1 MASIH
6 TRTIRWRTK
15 DGKERTGRRYQA
27 RYRDRAGNEHARL
40 FKLKRNAQNWL
51 NEQTAGIVIGQW
63 ADPRAGKQTLKAY
76 AEKWRQRQVH
86 ADTTELQVESI
97 LRNHVYPAIGGMRL
111 DSSSPADVQGLVK
124 AWSMTA
130 APSTVENRYLILA
143 IVLRAAVRDRVIPAS
158 PCVDIRLP
166 RNAPRSALVPI
177 TTDTVLALWEAMPD
191 RYKVFVTLAAGTGM
205 RRGELLGL
213 TLDRVSHDFGT
224 IRVDRQMSRKATGEQ
239 VIFVDPK
246 TEASM
251 RTIQVA
257 DVVLGAISQHVERF
271 GTHKSGLI
279 LTSEIGSPV
288 RTSTLQR
295 AWQIAARKVGT
306 AATPHDLRHY
316 YASMQIAGGT
326 SIKKLQALLGHK
338 SAMETWDTYGHLMG
352 DEDDRSRS
360 VIQGALAGLG
370 NHADSTRTVD
380 PG

>member
-6 TRTIRWRTK
+6 ARTIRWTTK
-15 DGKERTGRRYQA
+15 EGKERTGQRYQA
-27 RYRDRAGNEHARL
+27 RYRDRAGQEHARL
-40 FKLKRNAQNWL
+40 FKLKRDAQNWL
-51 NEQTAGIVIGQW
+51 NEQTAGIVVGQW
-63 ADPRAGKQTLKAY
+63 ADPRAGKQTLKTY
-76 AEKWRQRQVH
+76 AEKWRERQVH

-97 LRNHVYPAIGGMRL
+97 LRNHVYPTIGGMRL
-111 DSSSPADVQGLVK
+111 DSISPADVQALVK
-124 AWSMTA
+124 SWSTTA
-130 APSTVENRYLILA
+130 APTTVENRYLILA

-166 RNAPRSALVPI
+166 RIAPKSALVPI
-177 TTDTVLALWEAMPD
+177 STETVLALWEKMPD
-191 RYKVFVTLAAGTGM
+191 RYKIFVTLAAGTGM

-239 VIFVDPK
+239 VVFVQPK
-246 TEASM
+246 TDAST
-251 RTIQVA
+251 RTIQAA
-257 DVVLGAISQHVERF
+257 DVVLAAVTQHVERF
-271 GTHKSGLI
+271 GTHRSGLI
-279 LTSEIGSPV
+279 LTSEIGTPV

-295 AWQIAARKVGT
+295 AWKIAAREIGT

-370 NHADSTRTVD
+370 KRADSMRTVD
-380 PG
+380 PS